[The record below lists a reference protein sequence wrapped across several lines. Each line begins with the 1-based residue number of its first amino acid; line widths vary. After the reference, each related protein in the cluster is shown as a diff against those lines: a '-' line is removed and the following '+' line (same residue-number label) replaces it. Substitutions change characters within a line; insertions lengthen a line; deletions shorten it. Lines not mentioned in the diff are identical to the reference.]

1 MDKNLD
7 FQSISRFAQDFE
19 SNPKHLLAL
28 NAVTQSG
35 AEGVAV
41 NRPAI
46 MRTQHTYSHL
56 IETPKVTDQKSSGRC
71 WLFAGLNILRL
82 AVMQKMNLEKFELSQ
97 NYLMFW
103 DKLEKANF
111 FLENIIETR
120 AEPLAGRLVAWLLQ
134 DPIPDGGQWD
144 MFTNLI
150 QKYGAVPK
158 FAMPETH
165 SSSKSAPM
173 NTLLI
178 TALRA
183 DARTLREL
191 AAHGASLDDLRQ
203 EKEAMMNTFYRMLS
217 IHLGQPP
224 ASFLWEWRDKDKVFH
239 RHAEEGGHITPQE
252 FYQAYAGVDLDDMVC
267 LIHAPTQDKPF
278 KKTYTVQYLGNVA
291 GGRDV
296 LYLNVEMTTLKK
308 AAVEMIQAG
317 RAVWFGCDVGKMMQ
331 RDLGILDTEIYA
343 YELLYDTPFRLDKA
357 ARLDY
362 GHSRMT
368 HAMVLTG
375 VDLDLSGNPIRWR
388 VENSWGESLGDEGY
402 MTMTDRWFEE
412 YLYEVMVSRQFLS
425 PDLLAILTTP
435 PVVLPPWDPM
445 GALAKAGIS

>member
-1 MDKNLD
+1 MDKHLD
-7 FQSISRFAQDFE
+7 YQSIACFAQDFE
-19 SNPKHLLAL
+19 ASPKNLLAL

-41 NRPAI
+41 SRPAI
-46 MRTQHTYSHL
+46 MRTQHAYSHQ

-82 AVMQKMNLEKFELSQ
+82 AAMQKMNLEKFELSQ

-111 FLENIIETR
+111 FLENIIETK
-120 AEPLAGRLVAWLLQ
+120 AEPLEGRLVAWLLQ
-134 DPIPDGGQWD
+134 DPLADGGQWD
-144 MFTNLI
+144 MFTNLVK
-150 QKYGAVPK
+150 KYGVVPK

-173 NTLLI
+173 NQMLVA
-178 TALRA
+178 ALRA
-183 DARTLREL
+183 DARI
-191 AAHGASLDDLRQ
+191 LRQ
-203 EKEAMMNTFYRMLS
+203 MAEQGATPADMRREKTGMLNTFYRMLS

-224 ASFLWEWRDKDKVFH
+224 TSFLWEWRDKDKTFH
-239 RHAEEGGHITPQE
+239 RHPDDGGHITPLE
-252 FYQAYAGVDLDDMVC
+252 FYEQYVGFDLDDLVC

-278 KKTYTVQYLGNVA
+278 QKIYTVQYLGNVV
-291 GGRDV
+291 GGREV
-296 LYLNVEMTTLKK
+296 RYLNVDITTLKN
-308 AAVEMIQAG
+308 ASVEMIRAHK
-317 RAVWFGCDVGKMMQ
+317 AVWFGCDVGKMMQ

-343 YELLYDTPFRLDKA
+343 LELLYDTPIRLDKA

-375 VDLDLSGNPIRWR
+375 VDLDVSGNPIRWR
-388 VENSWGESLGDEGY
+388 VENSWGEGLGDEGY
-402 MTMTDRWFEE
+402 MIMTDRWFEE

-425 PDLLAILTTP
+425 PALLAILDIE

-445 GALAKAGIS
+445 GALAKAGI